1 MERIAISPE
10 PLIEK
15 CRSLARAERVYLD
28 VVDGR
33 VRLGWMGGSED
44 EFMDR
49 IEMNRLGISYEMLIE
64 ALEEVRG
71 ETSMNSRYPINGTIR
86 ERLRMLFKTNDQI
99 RLVPNLGRGC

>member
-33 VRLGWMGGSED
+33 VRLGWMGGSE
-44 EFMDR
+44 EGFMNR
-49 IEMNRLGISYEMLIE
+49 VEAFRLGISYEMLLE
-64 ALEEVRG
+64 ALEEVGG
-71 ETSMNSRYPINGTIR
+71 ETSMNGRYPVNNAIR
-86 ERLRMLFKTNDQI
+86 QRLTKLFKTK
-99 RLVPNLGRGC
+99 